1 MLENLDKLSFQ
12 KSFCIFRR
20 NFPSFFKEKDYG
32 NRAKELIDD
41 IYLQGDDEVSFKDD
55 VKTIVSV
62 GQFRPEKD
70 HALQIR
76 AMYELRELLS
86 EDKWKKVKLVL
97 IGKSNFSTKFHHQMV
112 IT

>member
-1 MLENLDKLSFQ
+1 MEND
-12 KSFCIFRR
+12 FR
-20 NFPSFFKEKDYG
+20 
-32 NRAKELIDD
+32 NRAKELIFH
-41 IYLQGDDEVSFKDD
+41 ILLQVDDEVSFKDD

-97 IGKSNFSTKFHHQMV
+97 IGKSNINTKFHH
-112 IT
+112 